1 MVKYLI
7 TLFVMCIVSTLLYQQ
22 PACNAKNAKPIIAPQ
37 NVQRTPFA
45 KLGKEIRA
53 ARLENN
59 WSESDFANRIEISEE
74 ELNRIETGKKT
85 PSKEKLY
92 QIEEV
97 LEKTFEME

>member
-7 TLFVMCIVSTLLYQQ
+7 TLFVMCIFSALLYQQ
-22 PACNAKNAKPIIAPQ
+22 PACNATNSRLVPTAKNIQK
-37 NVQRTPFA
+37 TPFA

-53 ARLENN
+53 ARLKNN
-59 WSESDFANRIEISEE
+59 WSESAFANIINISDD
-74 ELNRIETGKKT
+74 ELNRIETGKQT